1 MEQITH
7 ILIVNLERRPD
18 LWERLGP
25 VLQYFRETWP
35 GIQVQRVNAIDFVKD
50 ATANPLLVNDMVL
63 NQELSIN
70 ASGLRRLKA
79 SVLGEIG
86 CFLSHKKCWHMV
98 VDQVMD
104 HTLIIEDGI
113 LFYTDRFTNQIP
125 SGYDII
131 YTNKEMNR
139 IAGRLMGYGT
149 QSYIVSQTGAKK
161 LLKLCQMLA
170 SPIDLQMRSL
180 CQRSQLTWHVLRPY
194 WTENNQQKISS
205 VSGQSVETHDL
216 NAKQD
221 MNSFGFRIL
230 KNMLDRQIPLLNFI

>member
-86 CFLSHKKCWHMV
+86 CFLSHKKCWHM
-98 VDQVMD
+98 
-104 HTLIIEDGI
+104 
-113 LFYTDRFTNQIP
+113 
-125 SGYDII
+125 
-131 YTNKEMNR
+131 
-139 IAGRLMGYGT
+139 
-149 QSYIVSQTGAKK
+149 
-161 LLKLCQMLA
+161 
-170 SPIDLQMRSL
+170 
-180 CQRSQLTWHVLRPY
+180 
-194 WTENNQQKISS
+194 
-205 VSGQSVETHDL
+205 
-216 NAKQD
+216 
-221 MNSFGFRIL
+221 
-230 KNMLDRQIPLLNFI
+230 